1 MYFQVNRIEIYT
13 PHEQMIIRYYT
24 SKYNYIVYDDIPREQ
39 LSLMDD
45 EKKKILMKKDISP
58 SAYPYMNLNFKDIKR
73 IVREE
78 NLEHLVNGNKK
89 FKKNWVELLPMIY
102 NSSIS
107 IFNIG
112 ILKNEKTCLYGQEDV
127 VRYICEFF

>member
-1 MYFQVNRIEIYT
+1 MYFEDRIEMYT
-13 PHEQMIIRYYT
+13 PYEHIVIRYYT
-24 SKYNYIVYDDIPREQ
+24 SQYKNIVYDDIPREQ

-45 EKKKILMKKDISP
+45 EKKKILMEKDISP
-58 SAYPYMNLNFKDIKR
+58 SSYPYMKLNFKDIKR

-112 ILKNEKTCLYGQEDV
+112 ILKNEKTFLYGQEDV

>member
-1 MYFQVNRIEIYT
+1 MV
-13 PHEQMIIRYYT
+13 IRYYT

-58 SAYPYMNLNFKDIKR
+58 SAYPYMKLNFKDIKR

>member
-1 MYFQVNRIEIYT
+1 MYFEDRIEMYT
-13 PHEQMIIRYYT
+13 PHEQMVIRYYT
-24 SKYNYIVYDDIPREQ
+24 SQYKNIVYDDIPREQ

-45 EKKKILMKKDISP
+45 EKKKILMEKDISP
-58 SAYPYMNLNFKDIKR
+58 SAYPYMKLNFKDIKR

>member
-1 MYFQVNRIEIYT
+1 MYFEFNRIEMYT
-13 PHEQMIIRYYT
+13 PHEQMVIRYYIRQ
-24 SKYNYIVYDDIPREQ
+24 YNYIVYDDIPREQ

-45 EKKKILMKKDISP
+45 EKKKILMEKDISP
-58 SAYPYMNLNFKDIKR
+58 SSYPYMKLNFKDIKR

-112 ILKNEKTCLYGQEDV
+112 ILKNEKTRLYGQEDV

>member
-1 MYFQVNRIEIYT
+1 MYFEFNRIEMYT
-13 PHEQMIIRYYT
+13 PHEQMVIRYYIRQ
-24 SKYNYIVYDDIPREQ
+24 YNYIVYDDIPREQ

-45 EKKKILMKKDISP
+45 EKKKILMEKDISP
-58 SAYPYMNLNFKDIKR
+58 SYYPYMKLNFKDMKR

-89 FKKNWVELLPMIY
+89 FKQNWVELLPMIY
-102 NSSIS
+102 YSSIS

-112 ILKNEKTCLYGQEDV
+112 ILKNKKTCLYGQEDV

>member
-1 MYFQVNRIEIYT
+1 MYFQVNRIDIYT
-13 PHEQMIIRYYT
+13 PREQMVIRYYT

-45 EKKKILMKKDISP
+45 EKKKILMEKDISP
-58 SAYPYMNLNFKDIKR
+58 SAYPYMKLNFKDIKR

-112 ILKNEKTCLYGQEDV
+112 ILKNEKACLYGQEDV